1 MNLFFREPYA
11 AQERRNSLM
20 AVLLS
25 PWTLAGAS
33 SRMVAVVAPMDPLV
47 VRPKWAIT
55 PSEPSSAMALTFS
68 KVRAYHGVALR
79 VKGKR
84 NRAATVRCS
93 VVLSEK
99 CQVDFKIEWHDSLN
113 KHRKIEPKL
122 WVKDAESGA
131 GL

>member
-1 MNLFFREPYA
+1 MA
-11 AQERRNSLM
+11 A
-20 AVLLS
+20 ALS

-47 VRPKWAIT
+47 VTPKWAIT
-55 PSEPSSAMALTFS
+55 PEPSSAMALAFS

-84 NRAATVRCS
+84 NRAVSVRCS

-99 CQVDFKIEWHDSLN
+99 CPGDFKTEWDESLN
-113 KHRKIEPKL
+113 KHRKFEPKL
-122 WVKDAESGA
+122 WLKDAESVA
-131 GL
+131 VYDQREKTDQVYSDFQNA

>member
-1 MNLFFREPYA
+1 MA
-11 AQERRNSLM
+11 AS
-20 AVLLS
+20 LS

-33 SRMVAVVAPMDPLV
+33 SKMVAVVAPMDPLV

-55 PSEPSSAMALTFS
+55 PSEPSSAMALAFS

-84 NRAATVRCS
+84 NRAVSVRCS

-99 CQVDFKIEWHDSLN
+99 CPGDFKTEWDESLN
-113 KHRKIEPKL
+113 KHGKIEL
-122 WVKDAESGA
+122 NDIRSLSSESSIIFELERMALG
-131 GL
+131 